1 MTQEAIYDQLKSII
15 TIYLPEDVSAEN
27 IGPDSH
33 LINELNINSSH
44 LVDVVLDVEDQF
56 NIEIKDLEL
65 EAMDTVSSAIAIIQ
79 QKINNAP
86 N

>member
-1 MTQEAIYDQLKSII
+1 MTQEEIYEQLKSII
-15 TIYLPEDVSAEN
+15 TIYLPEDVSAEK
-27 IGPDSH
+27 IGPNSH

-56 NIEIKDLEL
+56 NIEIKDAEL

-79 QKINNAP
+79 QKINNLT